1 MSTCGDP
8 STPLTLRAQT
18 PSEPSPGSDPHPTSP
33 HPWTKYLTFSP
44 NQTLGIPTQSHSFYG
59 TAGKAVD
66 TVFPTSLHA
75 LLSLSH
81 ERGTSPLGHV
91 SVTPDATRYLPEDPQ
106 DAPKQAP
113 TPHSGLRAPAVP
125 PTSPKLSISQTFPP
139 ESAGAPRCRQHTVL
153 AQGAE
158 ERCCAPRGMRTHRA
172 VRPAARPAPCQDAPR
187 RVAPPAPR
195 AAPIPRMRGG
205 RAGCHA
211 RQNGACPPPH
221 TPHRPRRGVGVCAP
235 AERRGSP
242 AWGMVMVSLA
252 LLEPTL

>member
-1 MSTCGDP
+1 M
-8 STPLTLRAQT
+8 
-18 PSEPSPGSDPHPTSP
+18 
-33 HPWTKYLTFSP
+33 
-44 NQTLGIPTQSHSFYG
+44 
-59 TAGKAVD
+59 
-66 TVFPTSLHA
+66 FPTSLHA
-75 LLSLSH
+75 LLSLSPEH
-81 ERGTSPLGHV
+81 RDSPLRHV
-91 SVTPDATRYLPEDPQ
+91 SVTPAATRHLPEDPQ
-106 DAPKQAP
+106 DAPKQTP
-113 TPHSGLRAPAVP
+113 TPRSGLRAPAIP
-125 PTSPKLSISQTFPP
+125 PTSPKLSLSQTFPP

-153 AQGAE
+153 PQGAE
-158 ERCCAPRGMRTHRA
+158 ERCCAARGMRTHRA

-211 RQNGACPPPH
+211 RQNGACPPP
-221 TPHRPRRGVGVCAP
+221 PHPAQTSGGCGGCVP